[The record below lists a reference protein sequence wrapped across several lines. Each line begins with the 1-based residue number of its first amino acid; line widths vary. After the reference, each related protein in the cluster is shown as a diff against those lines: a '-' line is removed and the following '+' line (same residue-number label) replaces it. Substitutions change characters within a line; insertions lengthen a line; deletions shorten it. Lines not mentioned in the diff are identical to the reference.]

1 MIGGLGGRPPSYV
14 RGINFTNSCNYEVN
28 VQIQFESKKL
38 DFLI

>member
-1 MIGGLGGRPPSYV
+1 MILGGGSVPPSYV